1 MLRKRHPQ
9 WWAERADMSVQAIQ
23 DRWCAV
29 QMVLNPP
36 ANADGDP
43 ADIEPRKLFP
53 DSLVAETQ
61 RVASQVFLAQDTFRR
76 SRP

>member
-1 MLRKRHPQ
+1 MLR
-9 WWAERADMSVQAIQ
+9 QAIQ

-29 QMVLNPP
+29 QAALNPP

-61 RVASQVFLAQDTFRR
+61 RVASRIDLAQDTFRR

>member
-1 MLRKRHPQ
+1 MFC
-9 WWAERADMSVQAIQ
+9 QAIQ

-29 QMVLNPP
+29 QTALNPP

-61 RVASQVFLAQDTFRR
+61 RVESQAWPDPRHIQKE
-76 SRP
+76 

>member
-1 MLRKRHPQ
+1 MFC
-9 WWAERADMSVQAIQ
+9 QAIQ

-29 QMVLNPP
+29 QTALNPP

-61 RVASQVFLAQDTFRR
+61 RVASRIDLAQDTFRR

>member
-1 MLRKRHPQ
+1 MFC
-9 WWAERADMSVQAIQ
+9 QAIQ

-29 QMVLNPP
+29 QTALNPP

-61 RVASQVFLAQDTFRR
+61 RVASRAWPDPRYIQKE
-76 SRP
+76 

>member
-1 MLRKRHPQ
+1 MPCKRRPE
-9 WWAERADMSVQAIQ
+9 WWAGLAVKAVQAIQ

-29 QMVLNPP
+29 QMALNPP

-61 RVASQVFLAQDTFRR
+61 RVASRAWPDPGHIQKE
-76 SRP
+76 